1 MTWEAWVTLAGVVLM
16 LVALARN
23 LAGPDL
29 ILLAGMTVFM
39 TLGLV
44 PGSSFPSPREMAMAF
59 GNEGMLTV
67 AVLFVVA
74 GGLTQTGGLKLISER
89 LLGRP
94 TTTIGAQ
101 LRMMLPVAGISAFLN
116 NTPVVAMFMPVVN
129 DWAKRIGISP
139 AKLFIPLSYAALL
152 GGTCT
157 LIGTSTNLVVQGMIL
172 ETLRLNP
179 DAGMRPF
186 SMFTLGAVGLPAT
199 IVGTGFI
206 VLTSRFLL
214 PKREGASAQLRDPRQ
229 YIVEMLVQPGGA
241 IDGLRIDQAG
251 LRHLVGAY
259 LMEIQR
265 DDETIVAVGPEQVLR
280 GGDRLIFAGVVESVA
295 ELQRIRGLLP
305 ATDQVFKLDDP
316 RAHRCLIEAVV
327 SNTCPLIGKSIREGQ
342 FRTRYNAA
350 VIAVHRNGERI
361 NRKIGDIILEPGDT
375 LLLET
380 HPRFVQQYRDSRD
393 FYLVSAVE
401 NSTPPRHDKALT
413 AGLILVGLVIALA
426 LSALPWEWAS
436 RISVFNASLVAA
448 GLMLLFG
455 CISGTQARQSIEWSV
470 LLAIAAALAIGRTM
484 EATGAAAGLAHGL
497 MRVFEAWGPWGV
509 LLGVYLVTLIL
520 TEVVTNNAAA
530 ALAFPIAYA
539 AARGLGVDFMPF
551 AVAVALAASGGFAT
565 PLGYQ
570 THLMVYGPGGYRFSD
585 YLRIGIPLDLL
596 VMTVVV
602 GLTPLIFPF

>member
-152 GGTCT
+152 GGMCT

>member
-152 GGTCT
+152 GGMCT

-530 ALAFPIAYA
+530 GLAFPIAYA